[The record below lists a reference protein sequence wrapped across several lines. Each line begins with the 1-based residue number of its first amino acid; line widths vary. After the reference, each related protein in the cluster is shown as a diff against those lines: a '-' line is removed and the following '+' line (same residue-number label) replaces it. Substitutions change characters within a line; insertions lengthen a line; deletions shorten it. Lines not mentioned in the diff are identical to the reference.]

1 MLDIS
6 RAIRKV
12 EKITG
17 CAITVQCED
26 GVPTWIEVHDAET
39 RRIFKQFLGPP
50 SRQMASIKRLHE
62 EIYHARGQAKFR
74 EQNGLCALCGL
85 PMKGTENTEID
96 HIESRG
102 AHGRDDRMSNL
113 RAVHGR
119 PCHHDRHN
127 KSQRREK

>member
-17 CAITVQCED
+17 CALTVQCED
-26 GVPTWIEVHDAET
+26 GDPTWIEVHDAET

-50 SRQMASIKRLHE
+50 SRQMASIKKLHE
-62 EIYHARGQAKFR
+62 EIYHARAK
-74 EQNGLCALCGL
+74 EKHQLQGGMCAHCNKDLGNMGEC
-85 PMKGTENTEID
+85 D

-102 AHGRDDRMSNL
+102 RHGRDDRLFNL
-113 RAVHGR
+113 QILCPPFSGGCDFHRKKHGG
-119 PCHHDRHN
+119 
-127 KSQRREK
+127 